1 MRQTKKGNLFFKFF
15 QIGTFLLLIA
25 AIIFSTASGNAGEWM
40 ESYRYPREYRAH
52 VEQYASLYGVEPN
65 LVYAIIKAESG
76 FSPSVVSRAGA
87 IGLMQITPER
97 FAEICTDIQGVELKD
112 AGLLYDPMTNLD
124 AGCAWLS
131 YLYRYYGIWEHAHA
145 AYYVGTE
152 TVDAWLS
159 IPDYLNENGILT
171 EIPDEAV
178 AAYVRDVQKATE
190 YYQKLYYAP

>member
-1 MRQTKKGNLFFKFF
+1 MRINAPRVVAF
-15 QIGTFLLLIA
+15 FLLVALAIGFGFGFDAVMTAIERHKYPIREELRDAVA
-25 AIIFSTASGNAGEWM
+25 AKSE
-40 ESYRYPREYRAH
+40 EYNIPEEILWATLH
-52 VEQYASLYGVEPN
+52 ATG
-65 LVYAIIKAESG
+65 G
-76 FSPSVVSRAGA
+76 FSSNKVSASGA